1 MYFGRLSQL
10 LEDEEEG
17 TIYGPYTYRVEV
29 NEPAPAPG
37 FTVPQPEPGTM
48 GPPAPGSEFTVPQPS
63 PSTMGPPAPSKF
75 PWLLV
80 AVVLGLFLLKK
91 RKR

>member
-29 NEPAPAPG
+29 NEPAYWM
-37 FTVPQPEPGTM
+37 PQPDPGTM
-48 GPPAPGSEFTVPQPS
+48 GPPAPGSEFSVPQPD
-63 PSTMGPPAPSKF
+63 PGTMGPPAPSKF

-80 AVVLGLFLLKK
+80 VIAVGLLLLKK
-91 RKR
+91 RKAR